1 MLVSMLAAVVL
12 MADTPA
18 AAEAPAQPAA
28 PAAPPVSKR
37 KQLAKKGMICHNEP
51 VLGSKLPKRVCYT
64 PEQAEERKALD
75 RELTEYLQH
84 STHVASGN

>member
-18 AAEAPAQPAA
+18 AAEAPAQPA

-37 KQLAKKGMICHNEP
+37 KQLAKKGMLCHNEP